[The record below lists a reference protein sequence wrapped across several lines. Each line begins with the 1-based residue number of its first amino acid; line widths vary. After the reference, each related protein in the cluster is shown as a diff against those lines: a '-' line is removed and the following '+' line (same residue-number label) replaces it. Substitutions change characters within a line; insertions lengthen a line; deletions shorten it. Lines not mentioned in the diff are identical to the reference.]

1 MSDDKTIG
9 ARDEAQSAFDAQAA
23 QIRTELEARLKDLE
37 RIVDGVSEDMADVQ
51 SAAATG
57 SNRTN
62 TESED
67 TGRPQSEASTSR
79 VFRVLHRGGIEGS
92 TDYSNHVGV
101 IEGQVFLDDVLVSE
115 DSTAAFDFYDNSFA
129 VTAETYGWIDL
140 DMEDSEDLKWT
151 MNVGA
156 TIPAADADHKIR
168 ALFHLPWDSTNSTI
182 DAASVIRYHQ
192 GNVHFEAGGG
202 GIDIDGAADGDIIA
216 WDQTTDE
223 AWEVHSMSG
232 VADKDQMQWN
242 NSGKVWEKCSGP
254 HDPSSF
260 DTVGSAAEGSEAA
273 ETTTKTFDG
282 TKGLKFNTFTRVGY
296 FEAGDTALYGYVR
309 ELRFDRMGR
318 LYYVSGETRVEIDA
332 TVLET

>member
-1 MSDDKTIG
+1 MEQQDDNKTQ
-9 ARDEAQSAFDAQAA
+9 DAQSRNYAA
-23 QIRTELEARLKDLE
+23 QLAVLKIALESKIKEVGNDIATLSSDLE
-37 RIVDGVSEDMADVQ
+37 GTTQLVYDGTEKSTANIEAD
-51 SAAATG
+51 T
-57 SNRTN
+57 
-62 TESED
+62 
-67 TGRPQSEASTSR
+67 RPQSSATTSR
-79 VFRVLHRGGIEGS
+79 AFRVVHRGCNDGF
-92 TDYSNHVGV
+92 DYSNYVGV

-115 DSTAAFDFYDNSFA
+115 DSTAAFDFYDNSFEI
-129 VTAETYGWIDL
+129 TAETYGWIDL

-168 ALFHLPWDSTNSTI
+168 ALFHLPWDSTNSII

-202 GIDIDGAADGDIIA
+202 GVDIDGAADGDILA
-216 WDQTTDE
+216 WDQTTDT

-254 HDPSSF
+254 HDPPSF
-260 DTVGSAAEGSEAA
+260 DTVGSAAEGLEEA

-296 FEAGDTALYGYVR
+296 FETGDTALYGYVR

-318 LYYVSGETRVEIDA
+318 LYYVSGETPVEIDA

>member
-51 SAAATG
+51 SEAATG

-79 VFRVLHRGGIEGS
+79 AFRVLHRGGVEGS

-115 DSTAAFDFYDNSFA
+115 DSTAAFDFYDNSFE
-129 VTAETYGWIDL
+129 VTEETYGWIDL
-140 DMEDSEDLKWT
+140 NMEDSEDLKWT

-192 GNVHFEAGGG
+192 GNVHFEAGGVSEPE
-202 GIDIDGAADGDIIA
+202 DPGAAVVTI
-216 WDQTTDE
+216 
-223 AWEVHSMSG
+223 
-232 VADKDQMQWN
+232 
-242 NSGKVWEKCSGP
+242 
-254 HDPSSF
+254 
-260 DTVGSAAEGSEAA
+260 GSAAEGSEAA
-273 ETTTKTFDG
+273 ETTTWTYAG
-282 TKGLKFNTFTRVGY
+282 TNGLKLYAMTRTAY
-296 FEAGDTALYGYVR
+296 YHAGDKILYGYVR
-309 ELRFDRMGR
+309 LLTFDKYGR
-318 LYYVSGETRVEIDA
+318 LYSAGAETRVSVDV
-332 TVLET
+332 TVLES

>member
-1 MSDDKTIG
+1 MSE
-9 ARDEAQSAFDAQAA
+9 EATSSSQRQSEFTTSVAEIRAA
-23 QIRTELEARLKDLE
+23 LEARLKELE
-37 RIVDGVSEDMADVQ
+37 KSIEAVDETATDARTLAFSGAEKNATNIEADV
-51 SAAATG
+51 
-57 SNRTN
+57 
-62 TESED
+62 
-67 TGRPQSEASTSR
+67 RPQSGAEASR
-79 VFRVLHRGGIEGS
+79 AFRVVHRGCDDG

-115 DSTAAFDFYDNSFA
+115 DSTAAFDFYDNSFE
-129 VTAETYGWIDL
+129 VTEETYGWIDL
-140 DMEDSEDLKWT
+140 NMEDSEDLKWT